1 MNPADKC
8 PTIIVHEDSDSLEE
22 LSEYLD
28 VLSSNVRLRILKF
41 LEKKP
46 RDARAISKEIETS
59 YENTKKHLDK
69 LLSVGVIKKEAGL
82 GAPTSKGIHPV
93 WEYSIVPGGL
103 EAIIRNLG
111 IFSNTRVQIM
121 GSDIS
126 RRLEE
131 VKNTLSKE
139 VLGNIPT
146 AIVLGGSDD
155 GKVFMLKHDQ
165 IRIGRIDPE
174 NQDAFSPDT
183 DIIFSDGYTAVTRV
197 SKPHGK
203 FLHNNEGW
211 HIQDCGSS
219 GGTKLNTR
227 RLEKNTRVSIHD
239 GDLIEFS
246 KGVFGVK
253 LLIIIPQGN

>member
-1 MNPADKC
+1 
-8 PTIIVHEDSDSLEE
+8 
-22 LSEYLD
+22 
-28 VLSSNVRLRILKF
+28 
-41 LEKKP
+41 
-46 RDARAISKEIETS
+46 
-59 YENTKKHLDK
+59 
-69 LLSVGVIKKEAGL
+69 
-82 GAPTSKGIHPV
+82 
-93 WEYSIVPGGL
+93 
-103 EAIIRNLG
+103 
-111 IFSNTRVQIM
+111 M

-146 AIVLGGSDD
+146 AIVLGGPDD

-174 NQDAFSPDT
+174 NQGSFSPDT
-183 DIIFSDGYTAVTRV
+183 DIVFSDGYTAVTRV

-211 HIQDCGSS
+211 FIEDCGSTGS
-219 GGTKLNTR
+219 TKVNTR
-227 RLEKNTRVSIHD
+227 RLEKNTRLSIHD

-246 KGVFGVK
+246 KGVSGVK
-253 LLIIIPQGN
+253 LLMIIPQGN